1 MAEQETDPERLVRVG
16 AIMVDLKKSI
26 EGKPLVDIQVAVA
39 NTIAQ
44 LCLSFP
50 GENADRLF
58 LNTLDTCMEVYRDM
72 SNHTLRGQDQGLS

>member
-1 MAEQETDPERLVRVG
+1 
-16 AIMVDLKKSI
+16 
-26 EGKPLVDIQVAVA
+26 
-39 NTIAQ
+39 
-44 LCLSFP
+44 LSFP